1 METNPKGIGK
11 NCRVG
16 GRWQRQPRSTGS
28 SDFDLES
35 LRLIFLHQQNKESG
49 PECLRS
55 SRRDSRVVNPQLT
68 INQTFC
74 GTGRESTDSAEK
86 TKVGNDKILSQLKPA
101 VFIYRIGALRSATGP
116 FKEAP
121 LSGKCRHL
129 LTAGSGAFPS
139 TAAARLI
146 IYLQPPSVLSSLWS
160 HAVNITLFI
169 KY

>member
-1 METNPKGIGK
+1 MMKFSHSLNLQYLFI
-11 NCRVG
+11 R
-16 GRWQRQPRSTGS
+16 
-28 SDFDLES
+28 LES
-35 LRLIFLHQQNKESG
+35 
-49 PECLRS
+49 
-55 SRRDSRVVNPQLT
+55 
-68 INQTFC
+68 
-74 GTGRESTDSAEK
+74 A
-86 TKVGNDKILSQLKPA
+86 A
-101 VFIYRIGALRSATGP
+101 GP